1 MLRVG
6 LSPSGAGV
14 VFSGE
19 DDEEEDTDSD
29 ADAPG
34 GGAATTRAAA
44 AAAGA
49 GAGAGGAAQDP
60 AAAAAAAVIART
72 KSGKAHQGKQLMH
85 SGLSAV
91 LNPVLEKLAAR
102 VEELQTSQ
110 LVRARRGD
118 RTSACR
124 GETDEVVF
132 ALLQALIEATVAEN
146 EKLAEL
152 PEMQD
157 IQEVMSQL
165 PSYQVE
171 IYNHTSQVTNG
182 ARADSNCPLNAR
194 QAKLVRIRKVMAG
207 TTAQVLTTYVANNNL
222 CVRVTL
228 TACTCCMGLAV
239 AACRLLPSPRQST
252 ACTSVFSKAPR
263 RLQPQPRVRLL

>member
-1 MLRVG
+1 MQRGAVLTGEDSEEDSGDEIEPLPAVQQAPAPVTRTPGMNKHTHTRCPPHPTMLRVG

-124 GETDEVVF
+124 GD
-132 ALLQALIEATVAEN
+132 
-146 EKLAEL
+146 
-152 PEMQD
+152 
-157 IQEVMSQL
+157 
-165 PSYQVE
+165 
-171 IYNHTSQVTNG
+171 
-182 ARADSNCPLNAR
+182 
-194 QAKLVRIRKVMAG
+194 
-207 TTAQVLTTYVANNNL
+207 
-222 CVRVTL
+222 
-228 TACTCCMGLAV
+228 
-239 AACRLLPSPRQST
+239 
-252 ACTSVFSKAPR
+252 
-263 RLQPQPRVRLL
+263 